1 MYNFRQLGLDDME
14 SVKALFKSVFTAEPW
29 NDDWSDD
36 EQLTLYLGELC
47 GQTNSL
53 CFGLFEE
60 NELIGLSIG
69 EVKHWYSGTEYKI
82 EELCI
87 RRDKQGK
94 GAGSFFLGEIEKEVK
109 ARGVKTIY
117 LQTGN
122 DVPAYE
128 FYKKMG
134 FEEEK
139 NNVFFAKEI

>member
-1 MYNFRQLGLDDME
+1 MYTVKQLGLDDME

-87 RRDKQGK
+87 RLDKQGK
-94 GAGSFFLGEIEKEVK
+94 GAGSFFFGEIERELKERNVK
-109 ARGVKTIY
+109 DIV

-134 FEEEK
+134 FTELE

>member
-1 MYNFRQLGLDDME
+1 MYNFRQLGFDDME

-36 EQLTLYLGELC
+36 EQLTLYLGELT

-53 CFGLFEE
+53 SFGLLEE

-69 EVKHWYSGTEYKI
+69 EVKHWFSGTEYKI
-82 EELCI
+82 EEFCI
-87 RRDKQGK
+87 KSDRQGK
-94 GAGSFFLGEIEKEVK
+94 GAGAFFLQKIENELKV
-109 ARGVKTIY
+109 RGVKTIY

-122 DVPAYE
+122 DVRAYE

>member
-1 MYNFRQLGLDDME
+1 MYTFRQLSVDDLK
-14 SVKALFKSVFTAEPW
+14 SVTSIFKSVFMAEPW

-36 EQLTLYLGELC
+36 VQLSLYLGELT

-53 CFGLFEE
+53 SFGLFEE
-60 NELIGLSIG
+60 NELIGIAIG
-69 EVKHWYSGTEYKI
+69 AVKHWYSGTEYKI
-82 EELCI
+82 EEFCI
-87 RRDKQGK
+87 KSDRQGK
-94 GAGSFFLGEIEKEVK
+94 GAGAFFLGEIENELK

-122 DVPAYE
+122 DVRAYE